1 MLQQIRDRA
10 HGFIAWIV
18 VILICI
24 PFALWGVHE
33 YLGPDPNVAVM
44 EVEGEEVTLT
54 EYRAALQRTRAALE
68 RQFGGRDVSRLFGDG
83 RIRERALE
91 SLVRERLLVRAA
103 AEAGFT
109 ISDEQ
114 LARAIRA
121 VPAFQR
127 DGAFSTEEYGFVLRR
142 GGFTPGRF
150 EADTRRRLLEE
161 QLRAA
166 LLASAVVPEARA
178 ARLAALQA
186 QKREFSGLTV
196 PVSRF
201 EEEVEVP
208 EEDAARRY
216 EENRSAFMTP
226 EEVRLRYAVLSRD
239 ALAAEVEVPEEVLR
253 ERYEGRKASF
263 TLEEQRRVSHILVAV
278 DDASAGGGEGGE
290 EGEAAEAAARARVEE
305 LRARIVAG
313 EAFEDVARE
322 ASEDPG
328 SAASGGDLGYGGR
341 GIWVP
346 AFEEAVFSLPVGE
359 LSEPVRSTFGF
370 HLIEVADVR
379 ESRMRTFEEAREEL
393 EREYR
398 EDEAEQAYFEQ
409 VERLSNLA
417 FEQPDSLDDAADL
430 LGLALEDSGFVSRRG
445 EAGHAVLGDPAV
457 LAAAFG
463 EDVLA
468 GNNSEVVE
476 LEGYRAA
483 VLRVE
488 EHRAPRQRSLDE
500 VREEIV
506 EALRAERT
514 AEAARAAGRE
524 LLGRL
529 RAGEPMDEAAGDLA
543 WNERRTAA
551 RDDPELRPAVRGV
564 LFAMP
569 HPEVDGRPVFDGVA
583 TAGGG
588 FEVLALHR
596 VVEEEEEEAGEAS
609 EPLAALRDQLSQ
621 QSGLHAYEAFLAGLR
636 ERAEVRIF
644 EERLANEGYPQ
655 EP

>member
-33 YLGPDPNVAVM
+33 YLGPDPNVPVM
-44 EVEGEEVTLT
+44 EVDGEEVTLT
-54 EYRAALQRTRAALE
+54 EYRAALQQTRAALE
-68 RQFGGRDVSRLFGDG
+68 RQFGGRDVSRFFGEG
-83 RIRERALE
+83 RIREQALE
-91 SLVRERLLVRAA
+91 SLVGERLLVRAA
-103 AEAGFT
+103 DEAGFT

-114 LARAIRA
+114 LARAIRS

-127 DGAFSTEEYGFVLRR
+127 EGAFSTEEYGFVLRR
-142 GGFTPGRF
+142 SGLTPGRF
-150 EADTRRRLLEE
+150 EDDTRRRLLEE
-161 QLRAA
+161 QLRTA

-178 ARLAALQA
+178 ARLAALEA
-186 QKREFSGLTV
+186 QRREFSGLTI
-196 PVSRF
+196 PASRF
-201 EEEVEVP
+201 EDEVEVP

-216 EENRSAFMTP
+216 EENRAAYMTP
-226 EEVRLRYAVLSRD
+226 EEVRLRYVVLSRD
-239 ALAAEVEVPEEVLR
+239 ALAAEVEVPEELLR
-253 ERYEGRKASF
+253 ERYEGRKAGF
-263 TLEEQRRVSHILVAV
+263 TVEEQRRVSHILVAV
-278 DDASAGGGEGGE
+278 DDAAAGGGEG
-290 EGEAAEAAARARVEE
+290 EAAARARVQE

-346 AFEEAVFSLPVGE
+346 AFEEAAFSLPVGE

-370 HLIEVADVR
+370 HLIQVADVR
-379 ESRMRTFEEAREEL
+379 ESRVRTFEEAREEL

-398 EDEAEQAYFEQ
+398 EDEADQAYFEQ
-409 VERLSNLA
+409 LERLSNLA
-417 FEQPDSLDDAADL
+417 FEQPDNLDDAADL
-430 LGLALEDSGFVSRRG
+430 LGLALEESGFVSRRG
-445 EAGHAVLGDPAV
+445 EAGHAVLGDPAA

-488 EHRAPRQRSLDE
+488 EHREPRQRSLDE

-506 EALRAERT
+506 AALRAERT

-529 RAGEPMDEAAGDLA
+529 RSGEAMDEAAGDLA
-543 WNERRTAA
+543 WSERRTAG

-569 HPEVDGRPVFDGVA
+569 HPETGARPVFDGVA

-596 VVEEEEEEAGEAS
+596 VVEGEEGEEGEAS
-609 EPLAALRDQLSQ
+609 APLDTLRDELSQ
-621 QSGLHAYEAFLAGLR
+621 QSGLQAYEAFLAGLR

-644 EERLANEGYPQ
+644 EERLANEDYPG